1 MLQSIDNLNKFTF
14 LFIALYDIIIIV
26 VTYIANPTTSHCHVL
41 NNFKGKDWYRG
52 EWYKLSFL

>member
-26 VTYIANPTTSHCHVL
+26 VTYIAKPTTSHCHVL
-41 NNFKGKDWYRG
+41 NNFKGKD
-52 EWYKLSFL
+52 